1 MVGSME
7 RRWSDGYEA
16 SRGWTGHQQSGG
28 YVSFP
33 DYEKYFPADECDVG
47 QPAQSRGYAASHHAA
62 AADARR
68 RGLQT

>member
-1 MVGSME
+1 MVGAME

-16 SRGWTGHQQSGG
+16 ARGWTGHQQSCG

-33 DYEKYFPADECDVG
+33 DYEKYFPGDDEG
-47 QPAQSRGYAASHHAA
+47 ERPAEAYPRHHAA
-62 AADARR
+62 TQDARR